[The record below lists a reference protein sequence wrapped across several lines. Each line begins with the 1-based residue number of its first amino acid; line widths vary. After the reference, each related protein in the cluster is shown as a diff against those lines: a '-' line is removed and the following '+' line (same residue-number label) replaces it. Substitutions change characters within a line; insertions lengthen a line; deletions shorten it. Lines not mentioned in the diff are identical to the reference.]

1 MNRNDLRR
9 VDMNL
14 LVIFETL
21 MFEKNLTR
29 AGEKLFLGQ
38 PAVSAS
44 LAKLRDLFDDP
55 LLVRNGR
62 VLEPTQRA
70 LAILKELQPAMDT
83 ISGAVSRA
91 KDFDPSTS
99 RDVFRIGLS
108 DDAEFGLFP
117 PLLKQIREE
126 AQNVVVV
133 VRRVNFL
140 LMSSMLA
147 SGEISVGISYTT
159 ELPANA
165 RRKKLRDIPC
175 KVLRGD
181 DRPGPLTLDEYCAR
195 PHAMVS
201 FSGDLSGNI
210 DLDLAKVGRCR
221 KVVLGVPQFSGLRA
235 LLAGTEMIAT
245 VPDYAACALVEGCG
259 LRAEDPPFEIEAAQL
274 SMAWSGVHDNDPA
287 ERWLRSRISQ
297 FMSVSLDIPEP
308 A

>member
-14 LVIFETL
+14 LVIFEAL

-29 AGEKLFLGQ
+29 VAEKLFMGQ
-38 PAVSAS
+38 PAVSAA
-44 LAKLRDLFDDP
+44 LGRLRDLFDDP
-55 LLVRNGR
+55 LLLRNGR
-62 VLEPTQRA
+62 AMEPTARA
-70 LAILKELQPAMDT
+70 LDILKELQPAMDV

-91 KDFDPSTS
+91 KEFEPASS
-99 RDVFRIGLS
+99 CDVFRIGLS

-117 PLLKQIREE
+117 PLLRQLQEE
-126 AQNVVVV
+126 APGIVVV
-133 VRRVNFL
+133 VRRANYL
-140 LMSSMLA
+140 LMPALLA
-147 SGEISVGISYTT
+147 SGEISVGVSYTT
-159 ELPANA
+159 DLPANA
-165 RRKKLRDIPC
+165 KRKKLRDIPC

-210 DLDLAKVGRCR
+210 DLDLAKLGRSR
-221 KVVLGVPQFSGLRA
+221 RVVLGVPQFSGLRA

-245 VPDYAACALVEGCG
+245 VPDYAACALVEGCA
-259 LRAEDPPFEIEAAQL
+259 LRAEDPPFPIDAAQL

-297 FMSVSLDIPEP
+297 FMAALLDIPTV
-308 A
+308 

>member
-38 PAVSAS
+38 PAVSAA
-44 LAKLRDLFDDP
+44 LARLRDLFDDP

-62 VLEPTQRA
+62 VLEPTPRA

-91 KDFDPSTS
+91 KDFDPSIS

-126 AQNVVVV
+126 AQNIVVV
-133 VRRVNFL
+133 VRRVNYL

-165 RRKKLRDIPC
+165 KRKKLRDLSV

-181 DRPGPLTLDEYCAR
+181 DRPGPLTLDEFCER
-195 PHAMVS
+195 PHALVS
-201 FSGDLSGNI
+201 FSGDLSGAI
-210 DLDLAKVGRCR
+210 DNDLARIGRSR
-221 KVVLGVPQFSGLRA
+221 RVVLAVPQFSGLRA
-235 LLAGTEMIAT
+235 LLAGTDMLAS
-245 VPDYAACALVEGCG
+245 VPDYAAASLIEGSDQ
-259 LRAEDPPFEIEAAQL
+259 LRADDPPFAINLSEL
-274 SMAWSGVHDNDPA
+274 SMVWNGVSDNDPA
-287 ERWLRSRISQ
+287 ERWLRSRIAEH
-297 FMSVSLDIPEP
+297 MSAPLPKH
-308 A
+308 